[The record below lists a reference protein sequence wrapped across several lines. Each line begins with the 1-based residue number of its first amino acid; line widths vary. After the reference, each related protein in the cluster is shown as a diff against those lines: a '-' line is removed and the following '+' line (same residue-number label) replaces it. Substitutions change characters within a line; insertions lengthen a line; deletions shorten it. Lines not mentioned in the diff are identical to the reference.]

1 MASDSAAM
9 KAPNALIP
17 IVITSGSV
25 PDPPSTSAD
34 VFILKGG
41 SPQHLVDVINERTRC
56 AA

>member
-17 IVITSGSV
+17 VVITSGSV